1 MKSTYIIYYEAYAEN
16 FKLVSN
22 GNHEVTVINAG
33 EGFLKEVHHRVF
45 ERVKTQRQDVVALV
59 FKHICKL

>member
-22 GNHEVTVINAG
+22 GNHEVTVVNAG
-33 EGFLKEVHHRVF
+33 DGFLKAVHQRVF
-45 ERVKTQRQDVVALV
+45 EAVKTQRQDVVL
-59 FKHICKL
+59 